1 MPVRRGAPDFILF
14 ALVLAL
20 LSVGIIMVFSSS
32 AVAAAQDIGD
42 PYYYLKRQLLWAL
55 LGLSGMVVVMNIDY
69 ARYKG
74 YVDWFLLGSIVLLAL
89 VPLIGYKSKGAV
101 RSLGVG
107 SLTFQPSELAKLA
120 VVMYLSRNFSRYLV
134 RNQPV
139 DKGIISALAVLGI
152 VAGLIMT
159 QPDLG
164 TTVALAG
171 TTIILMVAAGVR
183 FIYLGLIALGGL
195 AGVAALIYLAPYR
208 MKRFL
213 AFLDPWSDPLGGGFQ
228 VIQSLL
234 ALGSGG
240 LFGLGLGASRQKFFY
255 LPERHTDFI
264 FAIIGEELGFLGALL
279 VLLLF
284 FGFLWRG
291 YKIAITA
298 PDSFGSLVAVGIT
311 SLIAFQALINLG
323 VVTGSL
329 PVTGI
334 TLPFIS
340 YGGSSLLF
348 TLIGVGVLLNVSRYA
363 NLK

>member
-1 MPVRRGAPDFILF
+1 MHIRRGSPDFVLF

-42 PYYYLKRQLLWAL
+42 PYYYLKRQLLWAF

-69 ARYKG
+69 SRYRG

-89 VPLIGYKSKGAV
+89 VPLVGLESKGAV

-107 SLTFQPSELAKLA
+107 FLSFQPSEIAKLA
-120 VVMYLSRNFSRYLV
+120 VIMYLSRNFSRYLQ
-134 RNQPV
+134 RNQSP
-139 DKGIISALAVLGI
+139 DKGFWTALLVLGI
-152 VAGLIMT
+152 VGGLIML

-171 TTIILMVAAGVR
+171 TTFILLVAAGVR
-183 FIYLGLIALGGL
+183 LLYLGLMALGGL
-195 AGVAALIYLAPYR
+195 AGVAALIILAPYR

-213 AFLDPWSDPLGGGFQ
+213 AFLDPWSDPLGDGFQ

-240 LFGLGLGASRQKFFY
+240 LFGLGLGASKQKLFY

-264 FAIIGEELGFLGALL
+264 FAIIGEELGFLGAVM

-298 PDSFGSLVAVGIT
+298 PDTFGSLVAVGIT
-311 SLIAFQALINLG
+311 SMIAFQAVINLG

-348 TLIGVGVLLNVSRYA
+348 TLLGVGVLLNISRYA